1 MSKET
6 LKEAPTP
13 GREAIHSV
21 RVRTGGV
28 HFTGA
33 RIITTLTTDA
43 AAQNL
48 TGSNVVVCTRIAFH
62 PAGIFFE
69 AIPSEGA
76 ASHVIPYAN
85 IEVVNLA

>member
-1 MSKET
+1 MSKEAT
-6 LKEAPTP
+6 KEAPTP
-13 GREAIHSV
+13 GKEAIHSV

-48 TGSNVVVCTRIAFH
+48 TGSNVVVCERISFH
-62 PAGIFFE
+62 PAGIAFT
-69 AIPSEGA
+69 AVPSEGA

>member
-1 MSKET
+1 MSKDT
-6 LKEAPTP
+6 KSDIIP
-13 GREAIHSV
+13 GKEAIHSV

-33 RIITTLTTDA
+33 RIVTTLTTDQ

-48 TGSNVVVCTRIAFH
+48 TGSNVVVCTEIKFH
-62 PAGIFFE
+62 PAGIAFT
-69 AIPSEGA
+69 AVPAEGA
-76 ASHVIPYAN
+76 GSHVIPYAN

>member
-1 MSKET
+1 MSKDT
-6 LKEAPTP
+6 QPGKES
-13 GREAIHSV
+13 IHSV

-33 RIITTLTTDA
+33 RIVTTLTTDPDA
-43 AAQNL
+43 VNV
-48 TGSNVVVCTRIAFH
+48 TGSNVVVCSEIKFH

-69 AIPSEGA
+69 SAPSEGA
-76 ASHVIPYAN
+76 GSHVIPYAN

>member
-1 MSKET
+1 MSKT
-6 LKEAPTP
+6 DPKEA
-13 GREAIHSV
+13 AIHSV

-33 RIITTLTTDA
+33 RIVTTLTTDA

-48 TGSNVVVCTRIAFH
+48 TGSNVVVCSKIAFH
-62 PAGIFFE
+62 PAGIYFE
-69 AIPSEGA
+69 AVPAEGA
-76 ASHVIPYAN
+76 GSHVIPYAN

>member
-1 MSKET
+1 MSKDT
-6 LKEAPTP
+6 KEVIP
-13 GREAIHSV
+13 GKEPIHSV

-33 RIITTLTTDA
+33 RIVTTLTTDPA
-43 AAQNL
+43 AVNV
-48 TGSNVVVCTRIAFH
+48 TGSNVVVCTDIRFH

-69 AIPSEGA
+69 SVPSEGA
-76 ASHVIPYAN
+76 GSHVIPYAN

>member
-6 LKEAPTP
+6 KEASTP
-13 GREAIHSV
+13 GKESIHSV

-33 RIITTLTTDA
+33 RIVTTLTLDA

-48 TGSNVVVCTRIAFH
+48 TGSNVVVCSDIRFH
-62 PAGIFFE
+62 PAGIAFT
-69 AIPSEGA
+69 AVPSEGA
-76 ASHVIPYAN
+76 GSHVIPYAN